1 MKPIRHTS
9 TTRAH
14 ALPATA
20 SLHPAILWALMLAT
34 LLLMSIPRLAGAQDL
49 LNNARTQYQAAAYDE
64 ALSTLQQ
71 LAANKSTLSAT
82 DARDVEEY
90 RFLCLLALGRKDEAR
105 MAMGVVVKS
114 DPLYTL
120 DTAATP
126 PRVVATFT
134 EVRRELLPQ
143 IATQL
148 YAESKAAYDKKQSA
162 DARAGFEQLM
172 QMLADPDMQGKLSDL
187 GTLAKGFLD
196 RSSPSPSAASASSG
210 PAVPAPAP
218 VAAPVSQ
225 VANASVVVPPVA
237 IVQKVPAIPSNLIRM
252 TQLKAGVLELM
263 IDETGRVEEARFLSP
278 IHPVYD
284 GMVTSSA
291 KGWKYHPATA
301 DGKPIKYRKT
311 IRIAVQAPK

>member
-1 MKPIRHTS
+1 MKPTRPMS

-14 ALPATA
+14 ALPAPVT
-20 SLHPAILWALMLAT
+20 LHPTMLWALMLAT

-49 LNNARTQYQAAAYDE
+49 LASARTQYQAAAYDE
-64 ALSTLQQ
+64 ALTTLQQ
-71 LAANKSTLSAT
+71 LAANKASLSAT

-105 MAMGVVVKS
+105 SAMGIVVKS

-120 DTAATP
+120 DAAATP
-126 PRVVATFT
+126 PRVVTAFT

-148 YAESKAAYDKKQSA
+148 YAESKAAYDKKETA

-172 QMLADPDMQGKLSDL
+172 QMLADPDMQGKLADL

-196 RSSPSPSAASASSG
+196 LSATAAT
-210 PAVPAPAP
+210 P
-218 VAAPVSQ
+218 VAAAAPTAAPVEPVSK
-225 VANASVVVPPVA
+225 AAVVVPPVA
-237 IVQKVPAIPSNLIRM
+237 VLQKVPPIPSNLLRM

-263 IDETGRVEEARFLSP
+263 IDETGKVEDAKFISP

-284 GMVTSSA
+284 GMVTSAA
-291 KGWKYHPATA
+291 KGWKYQPATA

-311 IRIAVQAPK
+311 IRIAVQAPR

>member
-1 MKPIRHTS
+1 MKPNRHMS
-9 TTRAH
+9 TTRAQ
-14 ALPATA
+14 ALPAPA
-20 SLHPAILWALMLAT
+20 SLHPMVLWALMFAT

-49 LNNARTQYQAAAYDE
+49 LASARTQYQAAAYDE
-64 ALSTLQQ
+64 ALTTLQQ
-71 LAANKSTLSAT
+71 LASNKSALSAT

-105 MAMGVVVKS
+105 AAMGIVVKS

-120 DTAATP
+120 DAGATP
-126 PRVVATFT
+126 PRVVSAFT

-143 IATQL
+143 IATTL
-148 YAESKAAYDKKQSA
+148 YAESKAAYDKKETA

-172 QMLADPDMQGKLSDL
+172 QMLADPDMQGKLTDL

-196 RSSPSPSAASASSG
+196 LSASAA
-210 PAVPAPAP
+210 APAAP
-218 VAAPVSQ
+218 AAAPVEP
-225 VANASVVVPPVA
+225 VAKAAVVVPPVT
-237 IVQKVPAIPSNLIRM
+237 VTQKVPPIPSNLLRM
-252 TQLKAGVLELM
+252 TQLKAGVLELL
-263 IDETGRVEEARFLSP
+263 IDETGKVEDARFLSP

-284 GMVTSSA
+284 GMVTSAA
-291 KGWKYHPATA
+291 KGWKYQPATA

>member
-1 MKPIRHTS
+1 MKPIRQMS

-14 ALPATA
+14 ALPAPA
-20 SLHPAILWALMLAT
+20 SLHPMVLWALMLAT

-49 LNNARTQYQAAAYDE
+49 LASARTQYQAAAYDE
-64 ALSTLQQ
+64 ALTTLQQ
-71 LAANKSTLSAT
+71 LSANKSTLSAT

-105 MAMGVVVKS
+105 AAMGVVVKS

-120 DTAATP
+120 DAGATP
-126 PRVVATFT
+126 PRVVAAFT

-148 YAESKAAYDKKQSA
+148 YAESKAAYDKKESA

-172 QMLADPDMQGKLSDL
+172 QMLADPDMQGKLADL

-196 RSSPSPSAASASSG
+196 LSAKSS
-210 PAVPAPAP
+210 AP
-218 VAAPVSQ
+218 VAAAAAVAAPVETLSK
-225 VANASVVVPPVA
+225 AAVVVPPVA
-237 IVQKVPAIPSNLIRM
+237 ILQNVPPIPSSLIRM
-252 TQLKAGVLELM
+252 TQLRAGVLELM
-263 IDETGRVEEARFLSP
+263 IDETGKVEDAKFISP

-284 GMVTSSA
+284 SMVTSAA
-291 KGWKYHPATA
+291 KGWKYKPATA

-311 IRIAVQAPK
+311 IRIAVQAPH

>member
-1 MKPIRHTS
+1 MKPTRPMS

-14 ALPATA
+14 ALPATVT
-20 SLHPAILWALMLAT
+20 LHPTMLWALMLAT
-34 LLLMSIPRLAGAQDL
+34 LLLMSIPHLAGAQDL
-49 LNNARTQYQAAAYDE
+49 LANARTQYQAAAYDE
-64 ALSTLQQ
+64 ALTTLQQ
-71 LAANKSTLSAT
+71 LAANKAALSAT

-105 MAMGVVVKS
+105 VAMGIVVKS

-120 DTAATP
+120 DAGSTP
-126 PRVVATFT
+126 PRVVSAFT

-143 IATQL
+143 IATTL
-148 YAESKAAYDKKQSA
+148 YAESKAAYDKKETA

-196 RSSPSPSAASASSG
+196 LSASAA
-210 PAVPAPAP
+210 APAAAAAP
-218 VAAPVSQ
+218 TAAPVEP
-225 VANASVVVPPVA
+225 VAKAAVVVPPVA
-237 IVQKVPAIPSNLIRM
+237 VLQKVPPIPSNLLRM

-263 IDETGRVEEARFLSP
+263 IDESGQVSDAKFTIP

-284 GMVTSSA
+284 SMVTSAA
-291 KGWKYHPATA
+291 KGWKYQPATA

-311 IRIAVQAPK
+311 IRIAVQAPR

>member
-1 MKPIRHTS
+1 MKPIRHMS
-9 TTRAH
+9 TTRAQ
-14 ALPATA
+14 AIPAPVA
-20 SLHPAILWALMLAT
+20 LHPMVLWALMLAT

-49 LNNARTQYQAAAYDE
+49 LASARTQYQAAAYDE
-64 ALSTLQQ
+64 ALTTLQQ
-71 LAANKSTLSAT
+71 LSANKATLSAT

-105 MAMGVVVKS
+105 VAMGVVVKS

-120 DTAATP
+120 DAGATP
-126 PRVVATFT
+126 PRVVTAFT

-148 YAESKAAYDKKQSA
+148 YAESKAAYDKKATA

-172 QMLADPDMQGKLSDL
+172 QMLADPDMQGKLTDL

-196 RSSPSPSAASASSG
+196 LSASAA
-210 PAVPAPAP
+210 PAAAAPTPA
-218 VAAPVSQ
+218 AAPVEPVSK
-225 VANASVVVPPVA
+225 VAVVVPPVA
-237 IVQKVPAIPSNLIRM
+237 VMQKVPAIPSNLLRM

-263 IDETGRVEEARFLSP
+263 IDEQGRVEEARFLSP

-284 GMVTSSA
+284 GMVTSAA
-291 KGWKYHPATA
+291 KGWKYQPATA

-311 IRIAVQAPK
+311 IRIAVQAPR

>member
-1 MKPIRHTS
+1 MKPTRQMS
-9 TTRAH
+9 TTRAL
-14 ALPATA
+14 ALPAPA
-20 SLHPAILWALMLAT
+20 SLHPMVLWALMLAT

-49 LNNARTQYQAAAYDE
+49 LASARTQYQAAAYDE
-64 ALSTLQQ
+64 ALTTLQQ
-71 LAANKSTLSAT
+71 LAANKASLSAT

-105 MAMGVVVKS
+105 VAMGVVVKS

-120 DTAATP
+120 DAGATP
-126 PRVVATFT
+126 PRVVTAFT

-148 YAESKAAYDKKQSA
+148 YAESKAAYDKKETV

-172 QMLADPDMQGKLSDL
+172 QMLADPDMQGKLADL

-196 RSSPSPSAASASSG
+196 LSTTK
-210 PAVPAPAP
+210 
-218 VAAPVSQ
+218 AAPVS
-225 VANASVVVPPVA
+225 ASAPAAAPVEPVSKAAVVVPPVA
-237 IVQKVPAIPSNLIRM
+237 ILQKVPPIPSNLLRM

-263 IDETGRVEEARFLSP
+263 IDETGKVEDAKFISP

-284 GMVTSSA
+284 GMVTSA
-291 KGWKYHPATA
+291 ARGWKYQPATA
-301 DGKPIKYRKT
+301 DGKPIRYRKT
-311 IRIAVQAPK
+311 IRIAVQAPR

>member
-1 MKPIRHTS
+1 MKPTRQMS
-9 TTRAH
+9 TTRAL
-14 ALPATA
+14 ALPAPA
-20 SLHPAILWALMLAT
+20 SLHPMVLWALMLAT

-49 LNNARTQYQAAAYDE
+49 LASARTQYQAAAYDE
-64 ALSTLQQ
+64 ALTTLQQ
-71 LAANKSTLSAT
+71 LAANKASLSAT

-105 MAMGVVVKS
+105 TAMGIVVKS

-120 DTAATP
+120 DAGSTP
-126 PRVVATFT
+126 PRVVTAFT

-148 YAESKAAYDKKQSA
+148 YAESKAAYDKKDTV

-196 RSSPSPSAASASSG
+196 LSATAG
-210 PAVPAPAP
+210 AP
-218 VAAPVSQ
+218 VAAAPAPAAAPVDP
-225 VANASVVVPPVA
+225 VAKASVVVPPVA
-237 IVQKVPAIPSNLIRM
+237 ILQNVPPIPSSLIRM

-263 IDETGRVEEARFLSP
+263 IDETGKVEDAKFLSP

-284 GMVTSSA
+284 GMVINAA
-291 KGWKYHPATA
+291 KGWKYKPATA

-311 IRIAVQAPK
+311 IRIAVQAPH

>member
-1 MKPIRHTS
+1 MKPNRPMS
-9 TTRAH
+9 TTRALAH
-14 ALPATA
+14 PAAA
-20 SLHPAILWALMLAT
+20 SLHPMVLWGLMLAT
-34 LLLMSIPRLAGAQDL
+34 LLLLSIPRLAGAQDL
-49 LNNARTQYQAAAYDE
+49 LANARTQYQAAAYDE
-64 ALSTLQQ
+64 ALTTLQQ
-71 LAANKSTLSAT
+71 LASNKAALSAT

-105 MAMGVVVKS
+105 VAMGVVVKS

-120 DTAATP
+120 DAGSTP
-126 PRVVATFT
+126 PRVVSAFT

-143 IATQL
+143 IATNL
-148 YAESKAAYDKKQSA
+148 YAESKAAYDKKETA

-196 RSSPSPSAASASSG
+196 LSATAAA
-210 PAVPAPAP
+210 PAAAAAP
-218 VAAPVSQ
+218 VAAPVEP
-225 VANASVVVPPVA
+225 VAKAAVVVPPVA
-237 IVQKVPAIPSNLIRM
+237 ISQKVPPIPSNLLRM

-263 IDETGRVEEARFLSP
+263 ITETGAVEDAKFTSP

-284 GMVTSSA
+284 GMVTSAA
-291 KGWKYHPATA
+291 KGWKYQPATA